1 MRASIS
7 RALEARRAQREEN
20 GDAGFSLIELIIVV
34 VILGILAA
42 IAIPIFLGLQGQAK
56 QSSLESIVGN
66 GAAQAASD
74 FAQGEDIDAV
84 NANLATLA
92 GQAGDDLG
100 TVTLEA
106 TGSDVDDYCV
116 TGSADGLEDATAGPG
131 CAGTADEGDE
141 TTP

>member
-7 RALEARRAQREEN
+7 RALEARRAHREEN

-84 NANLATLA
+84 NANLAKLA
-92 GQAGDDLG
+92 GQSGDDLG
-100 TVTLEA
+100 TVILEA
-106 TGSDVDDYCV
+106 SGTDVDDYCV
-116 TGSADGLEDATAGPG
+116 TGTATGLDPAEAGPG
-131 CAGTADEGDE
+131 CADADDD
-141 TTP
+141 TTT